1 MARVFF
7 ALSKSPLC
15 SAIYAISLNS
25 YFRGGVSKTT
35 FYFLLGTDYTDLCH
49 FSSLKRELA
58 KYYDK
63 RSSEN
68 RAKFTNCIL
77 VSNTRN
83 FKILYLDV
91 NQVVKAVNIFF
102 SIKIHKKTAFFARF

>member
-7 ALSKSPLC
+7 ALSKSLLC

-49 FSSLKRELA
+49 FSSLKHELA

-68 RAKFTNCIL
+68 RVKFTNCIL

-83 FKILYLDV
+83 FKVLYLVV
-91 NQVVKAVNIFF
+91 NQVVKIVNFFF
-102 SIKIHKKTAFFARF
+102 SIKRHKKTAYFARF